1 MPRRSCCAW
10 PNACCGSLKWLDRH
24 AAMVL
29 VVSPPAGYT
38 AAVSDYLPDLTCA
51 ASPRELAGSAPA
63 DPAPAHRVAVHCT
76 DPGAADA
83 WCAALRNEGIAVDG
97 DPADAIA
104 QARVLYCTPRVA
116 EHLSLLREWRGRD
129 ALLPLIVVCPAL
141 RELDQ
146 VLALEMGAD
155 DAIDAG
161 TGAAVVAARLRA
173 LWRRAGGAPTATP
186 HQLNF
191 GRLSLHLRERRVQ
204 LGAERIELTECEF
217 EVLWL
222 LAQQAG
228 RAVSRTE
235 LLERLRGL
243 PYQRIDRSIDCRIYR
258 LRAKLGDGAAQRIRT
273 VRNCGYLFSPA
284 RW

>member
-1 MPRRSCCAW
+1 
-10 PNACCGSLKWLDRH
+10 
-24 AAMVL
+24 MVL
-29 VVSPPAGYT
+29 VVSRPARYT
-38 AAVSDYLPDLTCA
+38 AAVSDYLPDSTHA
-51 ASPRELAGSAPA
+51 AGLRELAGSALA
-63 DPAPAHRVAVHCT
+63 DPPPAHRVAVHCT

-83 WCAALRNEGIAVDG
+83 WCEALRNEGIAVDG
-97 DPADAIA
+97 DSADAFA

-116 EHLSLLREWRGRD
+116 EHLSLLREWRARD
-129 ALLPLIVVCPAL
+129 ALLPLVVVCPAL

-155 DAIDAG
+155 DAIDAR

-173 LWRRAGGAPTATP
+173 LWRRTSGASTAAPP

-204 LGAERIELTECEF
+204 LGAERIDLTECEF

>member
-1 MPRRSCCAW
+1 
-10 PNACCGSLKWLDRH
+10 
-24 AAMVL
+24 MVL
-29 VVSPPAGYT
+29 VARRPWRYT
-38 AAVSDYLPDLTCA
+38 VAVSDYLPELCHASSAREPSA
-51 ASPRELAGSAPA
+51 AAAM
-63 DPAPAHRVAVHCT
+63 AHRVVVYGDT
-76 DPGAADA
+76 GDAAAAA
-83 WCAALRNEGIAVDG
+83 WCQALRSEGIAVD
-97 DPADAIA
+97 DDRADVAA
-104 QARVLYCTPRVA
+104 HAMVLYFAPRVA
-116 EHLSLLREWRGRD
+116 EHLGTLRELRARD
-129 ALLPLIVVCPAL
+129 GLLPLLVVCPAL

-155 DAIDAG
+155 DAIDAH

-173 LWRRAGGAPTATP
+173 LWRRAGGAAAAAPQ
-186 HQLNF
+186 QLSF

-204 LGAERIELTECEF
+204 LGADRVELTECEF

-222 LAQQAG
+222 LALQAG

-235 LLERLRGL
+235 LLQRLRGL
-243 PYQRIDRSIDCRIYR
+243 PWQRIDRSIDCRVYR

>member
-1 MPRRSCCAW
+1 MALVARRPRRYTT
-10 PNACCGSLKWLDRH
+10 
-24 AAMVL
+24 AM
-29 VVSPPAGYT
+29 
-38 AAVSDYLPDLTCA
+38 SDYLSELSHSIEVDASSA
-51 ASPRELAGSAPA
+51 AVPS
-63 DPAPAHRVAVHCT
+63 PAHRVAVRCD
-76 DPGAADA
+76 DPLAAAA
-83 WCAALRNEGIAVDG
+83 WCDALRSEGIVVDT
-97 DPADAIA
+97 DHTAAAA
-104 QARVLYCTPRVA
+104 QALVLYCTPRVA
-116 EHLSLLREWRGRD
+116 EHLGTLREWRAHD
-129 ALLPLIVVCPAL
+129 ALLPLVIVCPSL

-155 DAIDAG
+155 DAIDAR

-173 LWRRAGGAPTATP
+173 LWRRSGSATDAAP
-186 HQLNF
+186 HQLAF

-204 LGAERIELTECEF
+204 LGAERIAVTECEF

-222 LAQQAG
+222 LALQAG

-243 PYQRIDRSIDCRIYR
+243 PYQRIDRSIDCRVYR
-258 LRAKLGDGAAQRIRT
+258 LRAKLGDDAAQRIRT

>member
-1 MPRRSCCAW
+1 MA
-10 PNACCGSLKWLDRH
+10 
-24 AAMVL
+24 L
-29 VVSPPAGYT
+29 VALQQQRYT
-38 AAVSDYLPDLTCA
+38 CAVSDYLTELSLSREVDALSTA
-51 ASPRELAGSAPA
+51 ASPPV
-63 DPAPAHRVAVHCT
+63 HRVAVHCT
-76 DPGAADA
+76 DPGAADG
-83 WCAALRNEGIAVDG
+83 WCDALRSEGIAIEA
-97 DPADAIA
+97 DPADVTA
-104 QARVLYCTPRVA
+104 QARVLYCAPRVA
-116 EHLSLLREWRGRD
+116 EHLGLLREWRARD
-129 ALLPLIVVCPAL
+129 ALLPLVVVCPAL

-155 DAIDAG
+155 DAIDAR

-173 LWRRAGGAPTATP
+173 LWRRTGGAPAAAP

-204 LGAERIELTECEF
+204 LGAERIDLTECEF

-235 LLERLRGL
+235 LLQRLRGL

-273 VRNCGYLFSPA
+273 VRNCGYLFAPA